1 MLRILVLVGALAI
14 LALVWLCMVRFG
26 RAGQG
31 RRWPRFILT
40 AAVVMAVLLALWM
53 TVMVLLVG
61 PAMRGLKTY
70 EMSMAV

>member
-1 MLRILVLVGALAI
+1 
-14 LALVWLCMVRFG
+14 
-26 RAGQG
+26 
-31 RRWPRFILT
+31 
-40 AAVVMAVLLALWM
+40 MAVLLALWM